1 MGQILKLMRSQNLPI
16 LKIFISLLAILS
28 FQISNICHSQVA
40 HIENLDQPSHRL
52 DRSDLFPHG
61 SADSSS
67 AALSNLLLNTRNDQ
81 ATFLPEDHDHE
92 SALATLH
99 SDLFDQR
106 ISLGLKSK
114 EVLPILN
121 EISQLQL
128 ILGDW
133 EGSADTI
140 AHARFVTAS
149 NHGHDSLETLFVL
162 EKQATLRILE
172 FYSGLDERQPKK
184 FLQARDILAETTG
197 DREKPRDR

>member
-16 LKIFISLLAILS
+16 LKIFTSLLAIFS

-40 HIENLDQPSHRL
+40 HIQNSDQPSHSL

-61 SADSSS
+61 SADSS
-67 AALSNLLLNTRNDQ
+67 AALSDLLLNTHNDQ
-81 ATFLPEDHDHE
+81 AKFLLEDHDHE
-92 SALATLH
+92 SALAALH
-99 SDLFDQR
+99 SNLFDQR
-106 ISLGLKSK
+106 ISLGLKSI
-114 EVLPILN
+114 EDLPILD

-140 AHARFVTAS
+140 SHARFVTAS
-149 NHGHDSLETLFVL
+149 NHGYDSFETLFVL

-172 FYSGLDERQPKK
+172 FYSG
-184 FLQARDILAETTG
+184 
-197 DREKPRDR
+197 